1 MIYYFQTCC
10 TKLIESDNYFGVN
23 DLILASPIL
32 GNVYSVETPSF
43 SGCAY
48 LIQGP
53 IPSGS
58 LIYDGSKTTT
68 TFYISCQTCL
78 DNAYSC
84 FPPPPPQPAITYL
97 LSNECDVIT
106 LFPMT
111 VECDVINPSTA
122 GGRDGRASISIT
134 GGTPPYTVTWANG
147 SISPAIMDLESGSY
161 PATIVDFYGDF
172 TANTICVLSGPTRT
186 PTPTPTLTPT
196 PTSSSPILTKTPTQ
210 TPTLTPTQTLTQTP
224 TLTPTQTLTQTS
236 GAVPTNTPTQT
247 LTQTLTPTKTQ
258 TPTPTKTLTPTPTQT
273 LTPTSSS
280 PSYSETFTMK
290 AKNLNSFT
298 LVSGFGFR
306 IDASL
311 PFRIVWGDGNTD
323 YYPSGVNYIS
333 HIYSTPYTGNILIQT
348 SNLTSIT
355 QIIPRNVN
363 PQINENSVRYLEI
376 ETSQLNLLHGLVG
389 MGDGN
394 GQNYFSSGD
403 ISLLPSSLLSFIS
416 RWSNCSGNIAN
427 LPPNIQYF
435 HINFFFNNYPN
446 QLNTISGNVSNLRT
460 TLKTIIL
467 GGINTITG
475 NINNIPCP
483 SLEKIL
489 IAGSNTITGDIAL
502 MSTPILDT
510 INIYGNNTIFGD
522 LGGLSNSVM
531 DIRLVGGNTVT
542 GDISTL
548 PTSLSHIYVDG
559 TNTLYGNI
567 NTLNYSILST
577 LQIYGNN
584 NITGNISSLN
594 LKLGAIFELK
604 GNNTLTGNIGSIGS
618 TYNYNQLAIYGNN
631 TIYGNIQDLPSNSTN
646 VRIEGN
652 NVISGD
658 LSLVHLNIQYLYI
671 YGNNTISV
679 FSNSTRI
686 FTDLR
691 IIEIVGSGFNS
702 TNVDKL
708 LTSYANST
716 WVSSKLLKIKGTSMP
731 KYTTAALASYNT
743 LQTTKGVGITI
754 S

>member
-10 TKLIESDNYFGVN
+10 TRLIESDNYFGVN

-111 VECDVINPSTA
+111 VECDVINPSTP

-247 LTQTLTPTKTQ
+247 LTQTLTQ

-280 PSYSETFTMK
+280 PSFGETFTMI
-290 AKNLNSFT
+290 ARSLNSFSIING
-298 LVSGFGFR
+298 LGFR
-306 IDASL
+306 IVASL
-311 PFRIVWGDGNTD
+311 PFRVVWGDGNTTN
-323 YYPSGVNYIS
+323 YPSGTIDIS
-333 HIYSTPYTGNILIQT
+333 HTYSTPYTGNVLIQS

-355 QIIPRNVN
+355 YLTPGNVT
-363 PQINENSVRYLEI
+363 PQITSNSVRYLEI
-376 ETSQLNLLHGLVG
+376 QTSQLNLLDGLLYYG
-389 MGDGN
+389 T
-394 GQNYFSSGD
+394 YSPSFFTSGD
-403 ISLLPSSLLSFIS
+403 ISLLPSSLISFTS
-416 RWSNCSGNIAN
+416 LFANCSGNVAN
-427 LPPNIQYF
+427 LPSGLQDLSMDYLGSS
-435 HINFFFNNYPN
+435 PN
-446 QLNTISGNVSNLRT
+446 QSNNISGSVSNLPS
-460 TLKTIIL
+460 TLTQLLL
-467 GGINTITG
+467 GGNNTITG
-475 NINNIPCP
+475 NVSDFPPLMIQIQ
-483 SLEKIL
+483 ID
-489 IAGSNTITGDIAL
+489 GQNTITGDISL
-502 MSTPILDT
+502 MSTPNLTKILF
-510 INIYGNNTIFGD
+510 NGLNTISGD
-522 LGGLSNSVM
+522 LGGISNNVTE
-531 DIRLVGGNTVT
+531 IQFYGQNNVT

-548 PTSLSHIYVDG
+548 PPNLTRLDVRGS
-559 TNTLYGNI
+559 NTLYGNI
-567 NTLNYSILST
+567 GTLNYT
-577 LQIYGNN
+577 
-584 NITGNISSLN
+584 
-594 LKLGAIFELK
+594 
-604 GNNTLTGNIGSIGS
+604 TLTDIKI
-618 TYNYNQLAIYGNN
+618 TGNN
-631 TIYGNIQDLPSNSTN
+631 TISGNISGINLKTNSLLQLEGNNTVTGDISSLGNSYIYQQLLISGNNTISGNIQNLPSNSRYIT
-646 VRIEGN
+646 ILGN
-652 NVISGD
+652 NTISGD
-658 LSLVHLNIQYLYI
+658 LSLVHLNIRFLVI
-671 YGNNTISV
+671 RGNNTIST
-679 FSNSTRI
+679 FSNSSRI
-686 FTDLR
+686 FTDLNQ
-691 IIEIVGSGFNS
+691 IEVLGSGFNS
-702 TNVDKL
+702 TNINNL
-708 LTSYANST
+708 LTSYSSST
-716 WVSSKLLKIKGTSMP
+716 WVGIRQLKIKGTSTP
-731 KYTTAALASYNT
+731 KYTNITSYNT
-743 LQTTKGVGITI
+743 LQTTKGVTIAIT
-754 S
+754 